1 MKAKLF
7 GYAGSLLRIDLTER
21 IYSVEDVEE
30 NLLRQYLGGVG
41 IGARFLYDEIPSGTD
56 PLSSGNKIFIA
67 TGPLTLPQV
76 PGGGS
81 IEICFK
87 SPLTGAW
94 GEARLGSNYGFA
106 MKKSGYDY
114 ILIEGVSSSPVYLV
128 IDNGAVSFREGTF
141 LQDLLVLE
149 KESRI
154 REELKE
160 TGFEIITIGPAGEKL
175 VPFATVMNG
184 HRAAGRCG
192 GGAVMGSKNLLAVA
206 VRGNESVPLFDRQ
219 VFMEKIRKAH
229 GIVQSDPSTPFF
241 TSQGTMGGLEHSDR
255 SGDFPT
261 RNWASNSWGNGLDI
275 SKHFFERNQIKEQ
288 GCYTGCPA
296 RCGRRVHVP
305 DGPFRTP
312 EHDGGEYESIAAFTA
327 FIMNNDVD
335 AAVHS
340 SYLCNEYGLDTI
352 STGAVIGFFMECQ
365 EKGLL
370 KDLPEEEFELNWG
383 EKEILPV
390 MIRKI
395 ALREGIGDLMAKGV
409 RAASDVIGEASRTF
423 AVHCKGLEGPAHDP
437 RSGKCLAL
445 AYGTGNRGMCHI
457 HPVEAKAYDSDKIDF
472 GLQSMG
478 LPDPLL
484 VDRWEEKGK
493 GSIVKILQDGCV
505 IPDVIGTCKF
515 YMYMGID
522 LDIYADLISSVTGWE
537 ISGRD
542 LLITGERVNN
552 LQRLFNIREGFTR
565 KDDYLPSRVLKR
577 PFFGKYSEEDDCAIK
592 DYESMLDEY
601 YIARGWDEN
610 GIPEASTIKKLGL

>member
-1 MKAKLF
+1 MKEELF

-21 IYSVEDVEE
+21 IYSVEKMEE
-30 NLLRQYLGGVG
+30 KLLRQYLGGVG
-41 IGARFLYDEIPSGTD
+41 IGARFLYDEIPSGTV
-56 PLSSGNKIFIA
+56 PLSPGNKIFIA

-114 ILIEGVSSSPVYLV
+114 ILIEGRSSSPVYLV
-128 IDNGAVSFREGTF
+128 VDNGMVSFREGTS
-141 LQDLLVLE
+141 LEGLLVLE
-149 KESRI
+149 KDTRI
-154 REELKE
+154 REELNE
-160 TGFEIITIGPAGEKL
+160 GGFEIITIGPAGENL

-206 VRGNESVPLFDRQ
+206 VRGNKSVPLFDREK
-219 VFMEKIRKAH
+219 FMKKIRKAH

-241 TSQGTMGGLEHSDR
+241 SSQGTMGGLEHSDR
-255 SGDFPT
+255 LGDFPT
-261 RNWASNSWGNGLDI
+261 RNWASNSWGNGVDI
-275 SKHFFERNQIKEQ
+275 SKHFFARNQIKEQ

-305 DGPFRTP
+305 DGPFGTP

-327 FIMNNDVD
+327 FIMNSDVD

-352 STGAVIGFFMECQ
+352 STGAVIGFFMECK

-370 KDLPEEEFELNWG
+370 KDIHEEESGLNWG
-383 EKEILPV
+383 EKENLPV

-395 ALREGIGDLMAKGV
+395 ALREDIGDLMAKGV
-409 RAASDVIGEASRTF
+409 RAASDFIGDASRSF
-423 AVHCKGLEGPAHDP
+423 AIHCKGLEGPAHDP

-457 HPVEAKAYDSDKIDF
+457 HPVEAQAYDSQKIDF

-484 VDRWEEKGK
+484 VDRWDEQGK
-493 GSIVKILQDGCV
+493 GAIVKILQDGGV
-505 IPDVIGTCKF
+505 IPDVLGTCKF

-522 LDIYADLISSVTGWE
+522 LEIYADLLSSVTGWD
-537 ISGRD
+537 ISGRE
-542 LLITGERVNN
+542 LLTTGERVNN
-552 LQRLFNIREGFTR
+552 LQRLFNIREGFAR
-565 KDDYLPSRVLKR
+565 KDDYLPSRVLEK
-577 PFFGKYSEEDDCAIK
+577 PVSGKYCGVDDCAIR
-592 DYESMLDEY
+592 DYDSMLDEY
-601 YIARGWDEN
+601 YLARGWNKN
-610 GIPEASTIKKLGL
+610 GIPGPLKIKELGL